1 MQVLKYES
9 MAQGRT
15 TQRVDWPAVLPLV
28 LVLALGLSPSF
39 AGMDWRIGSFVL
51 VGGGVSLYAAT
62 LGLQSSLPTSFDV
75 APALFVLLGSFGVG
89 LKSQIEQYSRSA
101 FRRRMEAED
110 QRIIIAT
117 AVDDAVDRIFVLG
130 WDNRVCLI
138 NNSAAMLLGI
148 YAGDALG

>member
-1 MQVLKYES
+1 M
-9 MAQGRT
+9 
-15 TQRVDWPAVLPLV
+15 
-28 LVLALGLSPSF
+28 
-39 AGMDWRIGSFVL
+39 
-51 VGGGVSLYAAT
+51 
-62 LGLQSSLPTSFDV
+62 
-75 APALFVLLGSFGVG
+75 LLGSFGVG

-117 AVDDAVDRIFVLG
+117 AVDDAVYRIFVLG